1 MNNFCKTLI
10 IIIVLLVINQNIFA
24 NNKAPIVLVHGFLG
38 WGKDEIEN
46 INYWGGANDIEA
58 YLQSKGYTVFSV
70 SVGPISSNY
79 DCAVETFFQIKGG
92 QLDYGKKHS
101 EKYGLIQRPKGKVYK
116 GLFPEWDNN
125 NPIHLIGYSFGGQ
138 TIRMLHH
145 LLKTKVD
152 FENRTP
158 NILLGNNLD
167 KFWYK
172 SRAIFVSPTDAA
184 CSHIT
189 F

>member
-1 MNNFCKTLI
+1 MNNFYKAII
-10 IIIVLLVINQNIFA
+10 IIIVFLVIDQNIFA

-101 EKYGLIQRPKGKVYK
+101 EKYGLIQRPKGKFYK

-145 LLKTKVD
+145 LLK
-152 FENRTP
+152 P
-158 NILLGNNLD
+158 L
-167 KFWYK
+167 
-172 SRAIFVSPTDAA
+172 S
-184 CSHIT
+184 
-189 F
+189 